1 MKKHVVKGLSLGLSA
16 VTLAGSTSIT
26 AFADE
31 IDEITHSKLSGAK
44 NNLNPL
50 QKSGI
55 SFNSSKLPRYL

>member
-31 IDEITHSKLSGAK
+31 IDELKDGEQTQESQQEACYI
-44 NNLNPL
+44 
-50 QKSGI
+50 
-55 SFNSSKLPRYL
+55 